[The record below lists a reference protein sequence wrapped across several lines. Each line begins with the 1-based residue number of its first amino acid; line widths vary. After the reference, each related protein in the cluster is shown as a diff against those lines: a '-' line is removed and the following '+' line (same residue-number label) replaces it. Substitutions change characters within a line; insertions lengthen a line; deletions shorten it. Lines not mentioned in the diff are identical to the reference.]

1 MNTETERD
9 VMQVCLRGHVIT
21 DLLATHPEHG
31 LPHCD
36 RCGAATISQ
45 CPTCGDDLPGAAAPS
60 GLPTIGQRS
69 APQHCP
75 SCGAAFPWSE
85 ALVQPT
91 DANSVELLTAVL
103 RRLPAAVR
111 QLRDRHDGRPTVRV
125 VDGYDLEDLLRAIL
139 HLHFDEVRR
148 ELRTPGY
155 SFGVRTDFIVG
166 HDRIAVA
173 CKLVKSDMRERE
185 LVLEV
190 QEDIAYY
197 ESLDCDH
204 LIVLIHDPEQVLPDP
219 RQFEAAWSQ
228 SGGLNARCVV
238 AS

>member
-21 DLLATHPEHG
+21 DMLASQPDHG
-31 LPHCD
+31 LQHCD

-45 CPTCGDDLPGAAAPS
+45 CPTCGDDLPGAGAAS
-60 GLPTIGQRS
+60 GLSTIGQRP

-75 SCGAAFPWSE
+75 TCGAAFPWSE
-85 ALVQPT
+85 TPVQPT

-111 QLRDRHDGRPTVRV
+111 
-125 VDGYDLEDLLRAIL
+125 DGYDLEDLLRAIL
-139 HLHFDEVRR
+139 HLHFDDVRR

-155 SFGVRTDFIVG
+155 SFGVRTDFVVG

-173 CKLVKSDMRERE
+173 CKLLKSDMRERE

-190 QEDIAYY
+190 QEDIAHY

-204 LIVLIHDPEQVLPDP
+204 LIVLIYDPEQVLPDP

-228 SGGLNARCVV
+228 TGGGLNVRCMV